1 MIPQTYELWVAETFG
16 DGESPIVGRVI
27 AWHIP
32 KPEEDVEGERGVP
45 IYVYSSAGSPSATA
59 WASPRQ
65 WFLGATADEAREA
78 AESHQ
83 ARDPK
88 EQQARRDRQKREKA
102 REWLAS
108 CDAARSRA
116 AAGDFS
122 AARDLTA
129 ERMRG
134 LLPRVADLLRT
145 ASWHRV
151 EENVVQISVKAT
163 DASLE
168 YQRSW
173 DQLTHTVAQEVLGE
187 AWTIDVR
194 QDKPGLFDRMR

>member
-27 AWHIP
+27 AWHVP
-32 KPEEDVEGERGVP
+32 EPEEDAEGERGVP
-45 IYVYSSAGSPSATA
+45 IYVYSSAGGPCATA
-59 WASPRQ
+59 WASPRR

-88 EQQARRDRQKREKA
+88 EQQARRDRQRQEKE
-102 REWLAS
+102 RKWLAS
-108 CDAARSRA
+108 CKYARGRA
-116 AAGDFS
+116 AAGDFT

-151 EENVVQISVKAT
+151 EANVVQISVKAN

-168 YQRSW
+168 YQMSW
-173 DQLTHTVAQEVLGE
+173 DRLTRDSAQEVLGE

>member
-16 DGESPIVGRVI
+16 DGEPPIVGRVI

-32 KPEEDVEGERGVP
+32 EPEEDVEGDRGVP
-45 IYVYSSAGSPSATA
+45 IYVYSSAGSPYATA
-59 WASPRQ
+59 YASPRQ
-65 WFLGATADEAREA
+65 WFLGSTADEAREA

-88 EQQARRDRQKREKA
+88 EQQARRDRQRQEKE
-102 REWLAS
+102 RKWLAS
-108 CDAARSRA
+108 CEYARGRA
-116 AAGDFS
+116 AAGDFT

-151 EENVVQISVKAT
+151 EANVVQISVKAN

-168 YQRSW
+168 YQMSW
-173 DQLTHTVAQEVLGE
+173 DRLTRDTAQEVLGE